1 MRNIACVSAILAA
14 TRHLHLV
21 FFPLFVHISLHS
33 IIMISTRG
41 YTTTNTR
48 RFCKLFEYA
57 CLCIEYLLLYSL
69 FLPFHS

>member
-1 MRNIACVSAILAA
+1 MRNVACVSAILAA

-21 FFPLFVHISLHS
+21 FLPLFVHISLHS
-33 IIMISTRG
+33 IIIISIRC
-41 YTTTNTR
+41 YSTTNIR

-57 CLCIEYLLLYSL
+57 CLCTEYLLLYSL